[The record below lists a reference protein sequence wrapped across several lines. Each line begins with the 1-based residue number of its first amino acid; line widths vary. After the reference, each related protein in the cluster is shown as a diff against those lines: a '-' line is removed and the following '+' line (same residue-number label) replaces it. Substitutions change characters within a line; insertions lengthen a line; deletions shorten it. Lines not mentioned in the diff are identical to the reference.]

1 MGRILRGALVLAA
14 AGALVGGLAMAMPGV
29 ARADVH
35 VMHPN
40 HYKYVC
46 PMGHE
51 ESDKPGNCSVCGMK
65 LKKVQVDD

>member
-1 MGRILRGALVLAA
+1 MSRLVRSAVVLLAF
-14 AGALVGGLAMAMPGV
+14 GGLVGGLTMASPAP

-35 VMHPN
+35 VMHPD

-51 ESDKPGNCSVCGMK
+51 ESEQPGNCSVCGMK
-65 LKKVQVDD
+65 LKKTKVDD